1 MRPQRRGDPPSIL
14 PELSLALRSSFRRE
28 LGFELDQDRKVLAAK
43 LYEQPHDCF
52 EMTAVSG
59 NFSGTKFGGENGS
72 VNCPG
77 TRLERVRG
85 SLDRLDFAT
94 RHCAFEG

>member
-1 MRPQRRGDPPSIL
+1 MYQEPIEVSRLPP
-14 PELSLALRSSFRRE
+14 PLRSSFRRE
-28 LGFELDQDRKVLAAK
+28 LGFELDQDRKVLAAN

-59 NFSGTKFGGENGS
+59 NFSGSKFGGENGS